1 MKLIDS
7 IKKKLINFIDPA
19 LIKDYE
25 EIKKNNEVLEQQHSD
40 LQKEYDS
47 LERSYER
54 NEKYYEKGKETIKKL
69 SDANANLNRNITD
82 KILQVLE
89 PQLKDMSIEK
99 FEFLYNK
106 FNHEDQQLKEVYR
119 DYKDFDKEL
128 EIYLSK
134 GALIDEASKKLL
146 GDQKLWHL
154 FPEEDARGA
163 FEGTNGYDNARWREK
178 YHYGKV
184 IDIEYI
190 KCYEFYKYKLDYS
203 IPEYV
208 EYKKKLYIDVIP
220 KEISKYLDYILEE
233 NNEILSNTE
242 HYFKVL
248 EQEFQNEK
256 SKKLEKIEEIEYNVE
271 ENTEEEEE
279 DEVDEI

>member
-1 MKLIDS
+1 MKLIDI
-7 IKKKLINFIDPA
+7 IKKKLINLLDPA
-19 LIKDYE
+19 LIKNYE
-25 EIKKNNEVLEQQHSD
+25 EIKKNNEKLEQQHSE
-40 LQKEYDS
+40 LQKEYES
-47 LERSYER
+47 LERSYDR

-69 SDANANLNRNITD
+69 SNLNANLNKNITD

-89 PQLKDMSIEK
+89 PQLKEMSVEK
-99 FEFLYNK
+99 LEFLYNK
-106 FNHEDQQLKEVYR
+106 FNYEDQQLKEVYR

-146 GDQKLWHL
+146 GDEDLWHL

-163 FEGTNGYDNARWREK
+163 FDGTNGYDNARWREK

-220 KEISKYLDYILEE
+220 KEISKYLEYILEE

-242 HYFKVL
+242 HYFNVL

-256 SKKLEKIEEIEYNVE
+256 SKMLEKTEEIEYNIE

-279 DEVDEI
+279 DEVDEM